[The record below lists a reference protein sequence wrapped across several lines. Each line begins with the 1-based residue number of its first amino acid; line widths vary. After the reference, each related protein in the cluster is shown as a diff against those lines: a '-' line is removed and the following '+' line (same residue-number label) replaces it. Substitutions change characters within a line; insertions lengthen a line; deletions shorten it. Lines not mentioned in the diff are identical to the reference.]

1 MQMAFLASAR
11 SAIFFHCSSVGSTP
25 EGLWATLSTACSC
38 ENRVVCLPCVRLLLP
53 ALLLLHCVAY
63 TSDTLPCLHMSPS
76 ARGHIGARETHDKT
90 CYKTRTC
97 GGRRRSPPWPCRG
110 PRAWR
115 RDRDPSSVAKGPMS
129 PHQSIPQSARL
140 LHTRAPCPAA
150 KTVPVCTTAKTV
162 RHYAKPCA
170 SQCATRA
177 QRGKK
182 QSLAMRNARR
192 EETLF
197 YMQHVSHNH
206 APDRAHATPEHVLF
220 PEETI
225 FYSQIKTL
233 DLCKRCHV

>member
-38 ENRVVCLPCVRLLLP
+38 QNRVVCLPCVRILLP
-53 ALLLLHCVAY
+53 ALLLLRCVAY
-63 TSDTLPCLHMSPS
+63 TSGTLPCLHMSPS

-140 LHTRAPCPAA
+140 LHTRAA
-150 KTVPVCTTAKTV
+150 TARQDSGSV
-162 RHYAKPCA
+162 HYGKDSAPLRQRLW
-170 SQCATRA
+170 QCGTRA
-177 QRGKK
+177 QRSKK
-182 QSLAMRNARR
+182 QSLAARP
-192 EETLF
+192 EENMF
-197 YMQHVSHNH
+197 YIEHVYHPS
-206 APDRAHATPEHVLF
+206 DRAPSAHDNSMPRVH
-220 PEETI
+220 PRG
-225 FYSQIKTL
+225 
-233 DLCKRCHV
+233 RC